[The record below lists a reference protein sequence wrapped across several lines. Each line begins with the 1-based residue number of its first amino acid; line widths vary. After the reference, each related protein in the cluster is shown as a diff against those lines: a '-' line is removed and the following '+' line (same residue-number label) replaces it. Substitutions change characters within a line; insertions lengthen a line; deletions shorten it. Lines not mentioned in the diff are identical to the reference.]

1 MEHWNEEACSLHK
14 KDEIYVNV
22 QEDNRIAFVTW
33 KLSCILWEISCS
45 FMFGFYFIL
54 MFFQHLDDD
63 SDSDSEEMQVSSID
77 SLQETSEILRLI
89 VTFKMS
95 DLILKLARFGDRFGC
110 IIYRALK
117 GR

>member
-1 MEHWNEEACSLHK
+1 
-14 KDEIYVNV
+14 
-22 QEDNRIAFVTW
+22 
-33 KLSCILWEISCS
+33 
-45 FMFGFYFIL
+45 MFGFYFIL
-54 MFFQHLDDD
+54 IFFQHLDDD

-95 DLILKLARFGDRFGC
+95 DLILKLARFGDRFDC
-110 IIYRALK
+110 IIYIALK

>member
-1 MEHWNEEACSLHK
+1 M
-14 KDEIYVNV
+14 
-22 QEDNRIAFVTW
+22 F
-33 KLSCILWEISCS
+33 S
-45 FMFGFYFIL
+45 FL
-54 MFFQHLDDD
+54 LLFFQHLNDDRD
-63 SDSDSEEMQVSSID
+63 SGSEEMQVSSID

-110 IIYRALK
+110 IIYIALK